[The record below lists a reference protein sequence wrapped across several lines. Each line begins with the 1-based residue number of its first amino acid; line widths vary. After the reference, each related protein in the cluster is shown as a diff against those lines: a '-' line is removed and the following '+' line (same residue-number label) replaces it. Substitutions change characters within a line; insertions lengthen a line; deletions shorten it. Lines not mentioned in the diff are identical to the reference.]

1 MFSSF
6 TMTFED
12 QQAKEKLNQQLREYL
27 KLAKQPNLSAGAKTV
42 LQLQIEHTQHLIQ
55 QDLK

>member
-1 MFSSF
+1 MFSSS

-12 QQAKEKLNQQLREYL
+12 QQAREKLNQRLKEYL
-27 KLAKQPNLSAGAKTV
+27 KLAKQPNLSSGAKTV
-42 LQLQIEHTQHLIQ
+42 LKLQIEHTQHLIQ

>member
-6 TMTFED
+6 IMTFED
-12 QQAKEKLNQQLREYL
+12 QQTREKLNQQLKEYL

-42 LQLQIEHTQHLIQ
+42 LQLQIDRTQQLIQ